1 MTRIAPSNELLALIR
16 QQAAALHRHAPGA
29 AEAKPAAREMR
40 ASPQKTAGG
49 KPDLAAAR
57 IAQAIALIRPDDPLR
72 RRKAFRAF
80 LEASLAREFG
90 IADPTAPAF
99 QHLLNTVEAGM
110 LADPEIS
117 TAIDRAGDLL
127 LRSAAV

>member
-29 AEAKPAAREMR
+29 AAAKPVARDTREP
-40 ASPQKTAGG
+40 PQRVTGG
-49 KPDLAAAR
+49 KPDHSAAR

-80 LEASLAREFG
+80 LESSLAREFG
-90 IADPTAPAF
+90 IADPAASAF
-99 QHLLNTVEAGM
+99 QQLLNTVEAGM
-110 LADPEIS
+110 LADPEINA
-117 TAIDRAGDLL
+117 AIDRAGDLL